1 MNIVLKSVFSFIY
14 MYVFN
19 VKKEFLY
26 TVFDVIWLNIGSS
39 GLTFFVFYELL
50 KIKILYLI

>member
-26 TVFDVIWLNIGSS
+26 NVFDVIWLNIGSS